1 MILGG
6 FLSAFQLCGGLG
18 VAGAGCLA
26 GFQQKKRNENGFK
39 TFFLACGGGF
49 VLVRIKNG
57 FFSVLV

>member
-1 MILGG
+1 M
-6 FLSAFQLCGGLG
+6 
-18 VAGAGCLA
+18 AGAGCLA